1 MLDGKAR
8 GEKNDAMA
16 FPGAAGLSRLNTM
29 LIPYLKYRT
38 PKYILVE
45 VPIVSII
52 HRLCQMGALIYV
64 IYSMVVGNLW
74 AMASV
79 PLGSTNPW
87 IEGGNYATV
96 ARDAPDYA
104 HDKPGGFKY
113 CSNPAFAY
121 DYGGGWLYGTEEV
134 PPICN
139 SPNRHTITQKTVN
152 SVFVTTA
159 YIESTEYG
167 FPCSAASDAATNALA
182 DKLTCT
188 NGAGAGSTLVAN
200 ANGQCVCTGPSKTFY
215 PLAAEEMALSFAHFY
230 HTKILGTTDEIAG
243 GSDNIYAKHPLK
255 TTFIRADDT
264 EKVWEPPSEITITLK
279 DLLASAMHA
288 SCQEGKPSDMRDGV
302 RDGKCAMGI
311 SLDEPNVD
319 VRAEIDADAEA
330 SSGEPVERNYTRPA
344 GLHYPVTAARIE
356 PRAQLGRGCVPD
368 VWPAP
373 RTDLPHD
380 GCLDRA
386 RHHVHQHEE

>member
-1 MLDGKAR
+1 
-8 GEKNDAMA
+8 MA
-16 FPGAAGLSRLNTM
+16 FPGAAALSRLNTM

-87 IEGGNYATV
+87 IEGGDYSNV

-113 CSNPAFAY
+113 CSNPEFAY
-121 DYGGGWLYGTEEV
+121 DYGGGWLYGTKAV

-139 SPNRHTITQKTVN
+139 SPNRHTITEKTVN

-159 YIESTEYG
+159 YIESAEYG
-167 FPCSAASDAATNALA
+167 FPCAEPKDTSADMG
-182 DKLTCT
+182 KCT
-188 NGAGAGSTLVAN
+188 VETGAGSTLTAK
-200 ANGQCVCTGPSKTFY
+200 ANGQCVCTSATKTFY

-230 HTKILGTTDEIAG
+230 STPTLIASSQMSG
-243 GSDNIYAKHPLK
+243 GSDNAGASHPLK
-255 TTFIRADDT
+255 TTFIRADGT
-264 EKVWEPPSEITITLK
+264 SKTWQPPEEITLTLR
-279 DLLASAMHA
+279 DLLASANHA
-288 SCQEGKPSDMRDGV
+288 SCPSGEVADLRDGKK
-302 RDGKCAMGI
+302 DGKCALGI
-311 SLDEPNVD
+311 TLDEANVD
-319 VRAEIDADAEA
+319 VKAETKEDATT
-330 SSGEPVERNYTRPA
+330 P
-344 GLHYPVTAARIE
+344 HYPVAAAQIE
-356 PRAQLGRGCVPD
+356 PRAQLGRGMS
-368 VWPAP
+368 
-373 RTDLPHD
+373 
-380 GCLDRA
+380 
-386 RHHVHQHEE
+386 

>member
-8 GEKNDAMA
+8 AEKTTAMA
-16 FPGAAGLSRLNTM
+16 FPGAAALSRLNTM

-87 IEGGNYATV
+87 IEGGDYSNV

-113 CSNPAFAY
+113 CSNPEFAY
-121 DYGGGWLYGTEEV
+121 DYGGGWLYGTFEV

-159 YIESTEYG
+159 YIESTEHG
-167 FPCSAASDAATNALA
+167 FPCSAISCTATPCDAADAAANADA
-182 DKLTCT
+182 DKATCT
-188 NGAGAGSTLVAN
+188 NYTGADSTLVTN

-230 HTKILGTTDEIAG
+230 NTKILGTTAEISG

-255 TTFIRADDT
+255 TTFIRADGT

-302 RDGKCAMGI
+302 RDGKCATGI
-311 SLDEPNVD
+311 TLDEDNVD
-319 VRAEIDADAEA
+319 VRAEIDPNAEA
-330 SSGEPVERNYTRPA
+330 SSGEPAAHNYTRPA
-344 GLHYPVTAARIE
+344 GLRYPVAAARIE
-356 PRAQLGRGCVPD
+356 PRAQLGRGMC
-368 VWPAP
+368 A
-373 RTDLPHD
+373 
-380 GCLDRA
+380 
-386 RHHVHQHEE
+386 